1 MPEAKMQDAA
11 LLRANLRHACFRL
24 SMRLWCMWS
33 YFRRAVYDARSGSC
47 PDDSGH
53 R

>member
-11 LLRANLRHACFRL
+11 LLRANVLHACFRL
-24 SMRLWCMWS
+24 SMRLWCMWRR
-33 YFRRAVYDARSGSC
+33 FWRAVYDARSGFC
-47 PDDSGH
+47 PDANGH